1 MLKYSIYGRGKAPDA
16 PPVSVIE
23 DGVPADELDSA
34 IKFYDETGD
43 YSQVWARDHS
53 APSLP
58 VEVED
63 QAREVGIDT
72 NDATMRSLLAGVLM
86 EDEDL
91 FGDWDRSQFG

>member
-1 MLKYSIYGRGKAPDA
+1 MTRYSIYGRGRAPDA

-53 APSLP
+53 APELP
-58 VEVED
+58 AEVAGQFGPMD
-63 QAREVGIDT
+63 
-72 NDATMRSLLAGVLM
+72 DATRSALASIVA
-86 EDEDL
+86 EDPDL
-91 FGDWDRSQFG
+91 FGDWDRSQFD